1 MLALGISPSPAAA
14 AAAPGTP
21 ASSLLA
27 GPGGSASTTAS
38 ASSCSGACAEPTVSR
53 QPSGVRAS
61 PRTIALVRTAAPD
74 AAATAGTSVPR
85 PLASVVKT
93 GLGALPADALPADAL
108 PAGALPAGALP
119 AGALPAGVLPAG
131 VPAPSAAA
139 SSTEAAA
146 AVSEAYRPD
155 AAASAGN
162 VASNDSC
169 SDRPA

>member
-108 PAGALPAGALP
+108 PAGV
-119 AGALPAGVLPAG
+119 LPAGVLPAG